1 MKILVITNLYPPHFV
16 GGYELGCRDV
26 VEQLR
31 RRGHTVWVSEDD
43 FVNGHME
50 GASDSRM
57 PTVDGVHL
65 PQ

>member
-1 MKILVITNLYPPHFV
+1 MMIIGHEDGMLQIYNPW
-16 GGYELGCRDV
+16 
-26 VEQLR
+26 
-31 RRGHTVWVSEDD
+31 GHTVWVSEDD